1 MIIFT
6 NDDEKFL
13 AEPHVLMVGRIDTPP
28 TSRDLTYILRTSRFT
43 QKDVEAWLPYVA
55 KKLVVCIDKPPKITG
70 KLKDSVIFDDTYKK
84 TKNNFMNNITSI
96 LSWTD
101 RKRVWKSI
109 QDLPIPY
116 GLAFL
121 RVNRD
126 DINLWRRIADAN
138 MELPDDYVRAI
149 FAYGVEPKRSRT
161 EFPKKKGEAEEV
173 PYPFR
178 QNDKYWREIL
188 KTAPAVANE
197 VREGNDTV
205 PKGMKKRKQAVNEWI

>member
-13 AEPHVLMVGRIDTPP
+13 VEPHVLMVGRIDTPP

-70 KLKDSVIFDDTYKK
+70 KLKDSVIFDDSYKK

-101 RKRVWKSI
+101 RKRVWKT
-109 QDLPIPY
+109 
-116 GLAFL
+116 
-121 RVNRD
+121 
-126 DINLWRRIADAN
+126 AN
-138 MELPDDYVRAI
+138 
-149 FAYGVEPKRSRT
+149 
-161 EFPKKKGEAEEV
+161 KGYALLFE
-173 PYPFR
+173 
-178 QNDKYWREIL
+178 
-188 KTAPAVANE
+188 
-197 VREGNDTV
+197 
-205 PKGMKKRKQAVNEWI
+205 